1 MKCLRCG
8 QEIDNNIAVCKYC
21 GMDMTQYM
29 RQGQSPQ
36 YSQPGTQQGQSPQ
49 YSQPGTQQ
57 GQSPQYVQP
66 GMQSVQNQ
74 QYVQP
79 VTQQAQA
86 GQAVQAPQY
95 SRPGMQPG
103 QNQQY
108 AQPGTQPGQ
117 NQQYAQPGTQQTPP
131 GQAVQAPQYSRPGM
145 QSVQNQQ
152 YVQPGMQQTP
162 PGQAV
167 QAPQYSQPGA
177 QQPPQYSQWAAQQV
191 FPQCSQ
197 QNAAGY
203 YDMGNDADS
212 SENGVKKVRY
222 IPNII
227 NIVGIV
233 MALATL
239 FIPYAHVGSDVR
251 SIYSVFGIVVLPV
264 IIGAVLVCGDVVCAC
279 INKTVC
285 HIISMVIS
293 VILGGLYIFEFILSV
308 IDLKKIDA
316 SLNAGFNIGAWIS
329 LVTAVVM
336 IASVPAWW
344 LLVARKRK

>member
-29 RQGQSPQ
+29 RQGQSLQYSQPGMQQGQAPQ
-36 YSQPGTQQGQSPQ
+36 YSQPGM
-49 YSQPGTQQ
+49 QPGQNR
-57 GQSPQYVQP
+57 QYVQ
-66 GMQSVQNQ
+66 
-74 QYVQP
+74 
-79 VTQQAQA
+79 
-86 GQAVQAPQY
+86 
-95 SRPGMQPG
+95 PGMQPG

-108 AQPGTQPGQ
+108 VQPGV
-117 NQQYAQPGTQQTPP
+117 QQT
-131 GQAVQAPQYSRPGM
+131 QAGQAPQYSQPGM
-145 QSVQNQQ
+145 QQTQAGQAGQAPQ
-152 YVQPGMQQTP
+152 YVQPGMQQTQA
-162 PGQAV
+162 GQAGQAPQYV
-167 QAPQYSQPGA
+167 QPGMQQTQAGQAPQYSQPGMQFVQKQQYA
-177 QQPPQYSQWAAQQV
+177 QSGMQQTQAVQPPQYSQWAAQQV
-191 FPQCSQ
+191 SPQYSQ
-197 QNAAGY
+197 QNTAGY
-203 YDMGNDADS
+203 YDMDNDADS

-285 HIISMVIS
+285 HIVSMVIS
-293 VILGGLYIFEFILSV
+293 VIFGGLYIFEFILSV

-329 LVTAVVM
+329 LVTAIIM
-336 IASVPAWW
+336 IASVPMWW

>member
-36 YSQPGTQQGQSPQ
+36 Y
-49 YSQPGTQQ
+49 
-57 GQSPQYVQP
+57 VQP
-66 GMQSVQNQ
+66 WMQSV
-74 QYVQP
+74 
-79 VTQQAQA
+79 
-86 GQAVQAPQY
+86 
-95 SRPGMQPG
+95 

-117 NQQYAQPGTQQTPP
+117 NWQYAQPGTQQTPP

-152 YVQPGMQQTP
+152 YVQPGTQQAP
-162 PGQAV
+162 PDQAV
-167 QAPQYSQPGA
+167 QAPQYSRSGMQPGQNQQYVQPGTQQA
-177 QQPPQYSQWAAQQV
+177 QAGQAVQPPQYSQWAAQQV
-191 FPQCSQ
+191 SPQCSQ
-197 QNAAGY
+197 QSAAGY
-203 YDMGNDADS
+203 YDMDNDADS

-293 VILGGLYIFEFILSV
+293 VIFGGLYIFEFILSV

-329 LVTAVVM
+329 LVTAVIM

>member
-36 YSQPGTQQGQSPQ
+36 YSQPG
-49 YSQPGTQQ
+49 
-57 GQSPQYVQP
+57 
-66 GMQSVQNQ
+66 
-74 QYVQP
+74 
-79 VTQQAQA
+79 
-86 GQAVQAPQY
+86 
-95 SRPGMQPG
+95 MQPG

-108 AQPGTQPGQ
+108 
-117 NQQYAQPGTQQTPP
+117 
-131 GQAVQAPQYSRPGM
+131 VQS
-145 QSVQNQQ
+145 
-152 YVQPGMQQTP
+152 GMQQA
-162 PGQAV
+162 QAV
-167 QAPQYSQPGA
+167 QAPQYSQPGMQPGQNQQYVQPGM

-191 FPQCSQ
+191 SPQYSQ
-197 QNAAGY
+197 QNTAGY
-203 YDMGNDADS
+203 YDMDNDADS

-293 VILGGLYIFEFILSV
+293 VIFGGLYIFEFILSV

-329 LVTAVVM
+329 LVTAVIM
-336 IASVPAWW
+336 IASVPMWW

>member
-36 YSQPGTQQGQSPQ
+36 YSQPGTQP
-49 YSQPGTQQ
+49 

-66 GMQSVQNQ
+66 GMQSVQSQ
-74 QYVQP
+74 QYAQP
-79 VTQQAQA
+79 GTQQAQA

-103 QNQQY
+103 QNW
-108 AQPGTQPGQ
+108 
-117 NQQYAQPGTQQTPP
+117 QYAQPGTQQTPP
-131 GQAVQAPQYSRPGM
+131 GQAVQAPQYSQPGM
-145 QSVQNQQ
+145 QPGQNQQ
-152 YVQPGMQQTP
+152 YVQPGTQQARA
-162 PGQAV
+162 GQAV

-191 FPQCSQ
+191 SPQYSQ
-197 QNAAGY
+197 QNTAGY
-203 YDMGNDADS
+203 YDMDNDVDS

-293 VILGGLYIFEFILSV
+293 VIFGGLYIFEFILSV

-329 LVTAVVM
+329 LVTAVIM
-336 IASVPAWW
+336 IASVPVWW
-344 LLVARKRK
+344 LLVARKRKE

>member
-29 RQGQSPQ
+29 RQGQSLQYSQPGMQQGQAPQ
-36 YSQPGTQQGQSPQ
+36 YSQPG
-49 YSQPGTQQ
+49 
-57 GQSPQYVQP
+57 
-66 GMQSVQNQ
+66 
-74 QYVQP
+74 
-79 VTQQAQA
+79 
-86 GQAVQAPQY
+86 
-95 SRPGMQPG
+95 MQPG
-103 QNQQY
+103 
-108 AQPGTQPGQ
+108 
-117 NQQYAQPGTQQTPP
+117 
-131 GQAVQAPQYSRPGM
+131 
-145 QSVQNQQ
+145 QNQQ
-152 YVQPGMQQTP
+152 YVQPGMQQT
-162 PGQAV
+162 QAV
-167 QAPQYSQPGA
+167 QAPQYSQSGMQPEQNQQYVQPEVQQTQAGQAPQYSQPGMQQTQAGQAGQAPQYSQPGMQFVQKQQYA
-177 QQPPQYSQWAAQQV
+177 QSGMQQTQAVQPPQYSQWAAQQV
-191 FPQCSQ
+191 SPQYSQ
-197 QNAAGY
+197 QNTAGY
-203 YDMGNDADS
+203 YDMDNDADS

-329 LVTAVVM
+329 LVTAVIM
-336 IASVPAWW
+336 IASVPVWW

>member
-36 YSQPGTQQGQSPQ
+36 Y
-49 YSQPGTQQ
+49 
-57 GQSPQYVQP
+57 VQP

-74 QYVQP
+74 QYAQP
-79 VTQQAQA
+79 GMQQTPP

-95 SRPGMQPG
+95 VQPG
-103 QNQQY
+103 IQSVQS
-108 AQPGTQPGQ
+108 
-117 NQQYAQPGTQQTPP
+117 QQYAQPGTQQTPP

-167 QAPQYSQPGA
+167 QPL
-177 QQPPQYSQWAAQQV
+177 QYSQWAAQQV
-191 FPQCSQ
+191 SSQCSQ

-329 LVTAVVM
+329 LVTAVIM
-336 IASVPAWW
+336 IASVPVWW
-344 LLVARKRK
+344 LLVARKRKE

>member
-29 RQGQSPQ
+29 RQGQSSQ
-36 YSQPGTQQGQSPQ
+36 YSQPGM
-49 YSQPGTQQ
+49 QQ

-66 GMQSVQNQ
+66 GMQQGQSP

-79 VTQQAQA
+79 GMQQ
-86 GQAVQAPQY
+86 GQAPQY
-95 SRPGMQPG
+95 SKPGMQQGQAPQYSQPGMQPG

-108 AQPGTQPGQ
+108 VQPGV
-117 NQQYAQPGTQQTPP
+117 QQT
-131 GQAVQAPQYSRPGM
+131 QAGQAPQYSQPGM
-145 QSVQNQQ
+145 QPGQNQQ
-152 YVQPGMQQTP
+152 YVQPGMQQT
-162 PGQAV
+162 QAV
-167 QAPQYSQPGA
+167 QAPQYSQPGT

-191 FPQCSQ
+191 SPQYSQ
-197 QNAAGY
+197 QNTAGY
-203 YDMGNDADS
+203 YDMDNDADS

-293 VILGGLYIFEFILSV
+293 VIIGGLYIFEFILSV

-329 LVTAVVM
+329 LVTAVIM
-336 IASVPAWW
+336 IASVPMWW

>member
-29 RQGQSPQ
+29 RQGQSLQ
-36 YSQPGTQQGQSPQ
+36 YSQPGMQQG
-49 YSQPGTQQ
+49 
-57 GQSPQYVQP
+57 
-66 GMQSVQNQ
+66 
-74 QYVQP
+74 
-79 VTQQAQA
+79 
-86 GQAVQAPQY
+86 QAPQY
-95 SRPGMQPG
+95 SQPGMQPG

-108 AQPGTQPGQ
+108 AQ
-117 NQQYAQPGTQQTPP
+117 
-131 GQAVQAPQYSRPGM
+131 S
-145 QSVQNQQ
+145 
-152 YVQPGMQQTP
+152 GMQQT
-162 PGQAV
+162 QVV
-167 QAPQYSQPGA
+167 QAPQYSQPGMQPGQNQQYVQPGVQQTQAGQAPQYSQPGMQQTQAGQAGQAPQYSQPGMQFVQKQQYA
-177 QQPPQYSQWAAQQV
+177 QSGMQQTQAVQPPQYSQWAAQQV
-191 FPQCSQ
+191 SPQYSQ
-197 QNAAGY
+197 QNTAGY
-203 YDMGNDADS
+203 YDMDNDADS

-329 LVTAVVM
+329 LVTAVIM
-336 IASVPAWW
+336 IASVPVWW

>member
-29 RQGQSPQ
+29 RQGQSLQ
-36 YSQPGTQQGQSPQ
+36 YSQPGMQQG
-49 YSQPGTQQ
+49 
-57 GQSPQYVQP
+57 
-66 GMQSVQNQ
+66 
-74 QYVQP
+74 
-79 VTQQAQA
+79 
-86 GQAVQAPQY
+86 QAPQY
-95 SRPGMQPG
+95 SQPGMQPG

-108 AQPGTQPGQ
+108 AQSGM
-117 NQQYAQPGTQQTPP
+117 QQT
-131 GQAVQAPQYSRPGM
+131 QVVQAPQYSQPGM
-145 QSVQNQQ
+145 QPGQNQQ
-152 YVQPGMQQTP
+152 YVQPGMQQTQAGQAP
-162 PGQAV
+162 QYSQPGMQPGQNRQYVQPGVQQTQAGQAV
-167 QAPQYSQPGA
+167 QAPQYSQ
-177 QQPPQYSQWAAQQV
+177 WAAQQV
-191 FPQCSQ
+191 SPQYSQ
-197 QNAAGY
+197 QNTAGY
-203 YDMGNDADS
+203 YDMDNDADS

-293 VILGGLYIFEFILSV
+293 VIFGGLYIFEFILSV

-329 LVTAVVM
+329 LVTAVIM
-336 IASVPAWW
+336 IASVPMWW

>member
-29 RQGQSPQ
+29 RQGQSSQ
-36 YSQPGTQQGQSPQ
+36 YSQPGM
-49 YSQPGTQQ
+49 QQ

-66 GMQSVQNQ
+66 GMQQ
-74 QYVQP
+74 
-79 VTQQAQA
+79 
-86 GQAVQAPQY
+86 GQAPQY
-95 SRPGMQPG
+95 SQPGMQQG
-103 QNQQY
+103 
-108 AQPGTQPGQ
+108 
-117 NQQYAQPGTQQTPP
+117 
-131 GQAVQAPQYSRPGM
+131 QAPQYSQPGM
-145 QSVQNQQ
+145 QQTQAGQAGQAPQ
-152 YVQPGMQQTP
+152 YVQPGMQQT
-162 PGQAV
+162 QAG
-167 QAPQYSQPGA
+167 QAPQYSQPGM

-191 FPQCSQ
+191 SPQYSQ
-197 QNAAGY
+197 QNTAGY
-203 YDMGNDADS
+203 YDMDNNADS

-264 IIGAVLVCGDVVCAC
+264 IIGAVLACGDVVCAC

-293 VILGGLYIFEFILSV
+293 VIFGGLYIFEFILSV

-329 LVTAVVM
+329 LVTAVIM
-336 IASVPAWW
+336 IASVPMWW

>member
-29 RQGQSPQ
+29 RQGQSSQ
-36 YSQPGTQQGQSPQ
+36 YSQPGM
-49 YSQPGTQQ
+49 QQ

-66 GMQSVQNQ
+66 GMQQ
-74 QYVQP
+74 
-79 VTQQAQA
+79 
-86 GQAVQAPQY
+86 GQAPQY
-95 SRPGMQPG
+95 SQPGMQPG

-108 AQPGTQPGQ
+108 VQPGV
-117 NQQYAQPGTQQTPP
+117 QQT
-131 GQAVQAPQYSRPGM
+131 QAGQAPQYSQPGM
-145 QSVQNQQ
+145 QPGQNQQ
-152 YVQPGMQQTP
+152 YVQPGMQQT
-162 PGQAV
+162 QAV
-167 QAPQYSQPGA
+167 QAPQYSQPGT

-191 FPQCSQ
+191 SPQYSQ
-197 QNAAGY
+197 QNTAGY
-203 YDMGNDADS
+203 YDMDNDADS

-293 VILGGLYIFEFILSV
+293 VIFGGLYIFEFILSV

-329 LVTAVVM
+329 LVTAVIM
-336 IASVPAWW
+336 IASVPMWW

>member
-29 RQGQSPQ
+29 RQGQSSQ
-36 YSQPGTQQGQSPQ
+36 YSQLGM
-49 YSQPGTQQ
+49 QQ

-66 GMQSVQNQ
+66 GMQQTQAPQYSQPGMQ
-74 QYVQP
+74 Q
-79 VTQQAQA
+79 T
-86 GQAVQAPQY
+86 QAVQAPQY
-95 SRPGMQPG
+95 SQPGMQPG

-108 AQPGTQPGQ
+108 VQPGV
-117 NQQYAQPGTQQTPP
+117 QQT
-131 GQAVQAPQYSRPGM
+131 QAGQAPQYSQPGM
-145 QSVQNQQ
+145 QPGQNQQ
-152 YVQPGMQQTP
+152 YVQPGMQQT
-162 PGQAV
+162 QAV
-167 QAPQYSQPGA
+167 QAPQYSQPGT
-177 QQPPQYSQWAAQQV
+177 QQPPQYSQWAAHQMS
-191 FPQCSQ
+191 PQYSQ
-197 QNAAGY
+197 QNTAGY
-203 YDMGNDADS
+203 YNMDNDADS

-293 VILGGLYIFEFILSV
+293 VIFGGLYIFEFILSV

-329 LVTAVVM
+329 LVTAVIM
-336 IASVPAWW
+336 IASVPMWW

>member
-29 RQGQSPQ
+29 RQGQSLQ
-36 YSQPGTQQGQSPQ
+36 YSQPGMQQG
-49 YSQPGTQQ
+49 
-57 GQSPQYVQP
+57 
-66 GMQSVQNQ
+66 
-74 QYVQP
+74 
-79 VTQQAQA
+79 
-86 GQAVQAPQY
+86 QAPQY
-95 SRPGMQPG
+95 SQPGMQPG

-108 AQPGTQPGQ
+108 AQSGM
-117 NQQYAQPGTQQTPP
+117 QQ
-131 GQAVQAPQYSRPGM
+131 GQAGQAPQYSQPGM
-145 QSVQNQQ
+145 QPGQNQQ
-152 YVQPGMQQTP
+152 YVQPGVQQT
-162 PGQAV
+162 QAG
-167 QAPQYSQPGA
+167 QAPQYSQPGMQPGQNRQYVQPGV
-177 QQPPQYSQWAAQQV
+177 QQTQEGQAPQYSQWAAQQV
-191 FPQCSQ
+191 SPQYSQ
-197 QNAAGY
+197 QNTAGY
-203 YDMGNDADS
+203 YDMDNDADS

-293 VILGGLYIFEFILSV
+293 VIFGGLYIFEFILSV

-329 LVTAVVM
+329 LVTAVIM
-336 IASVPAWW
+336 IASVPMWW

>member
-29 RQGQSPQ
+29 RQGQRPQ
-36 YSQPGTQQGQSPQ
+36 YSQPGMQPVQSQ
-49 YSQPGTQQ
+49 
-57 GQSPQYVQP
+57 QYVQL

-74 QYVQP
+74 QYAQP
-79 VTQQAQA
+79 GTQQTPP

-95 SRPGMQPG
+95 SRPGMQTV

-108 AQPGTQPGQ
+108 AQPGMQPGQ
-117 NQQYAQPGTQQTPP
+117 NQQYAQPVTQQTPP

-167 QAPQYSQPGA
+167 Q
-177 QQPPQYSQWAAQQV
+177 PPQYSQWAAQQV
-191 FPQCSQ
+191 SPQYSQ
-197 QNAAGY
+197 QNTAGY
-203 YDMGNDADS
+203 YDMDNDADS

-239 FIPYAHVGSDVR
+239 FIPYAHVGSDDR

-293 VILGGLYIFEFILSV
+293 VIFGGLYIFEFILSV

-329 LVTAVVM
+329 LVTAVIM

>member
-29 RQGQSPQ
+29 RQGQSLQ
-36 YSQPGTQQGQSPQ
+36 YSQPGMQQG
-49 YSQPGTQQ
+49 
-57 GQSPQYVQP
+57 
-66 GMQSVQNQ
+66 
-74 QYVQP
+74 
-79 VTQQAQA
+79 
-86 GQAVQAPQY
+86 QAPQY
-95 SRPGMQPG
+95 SQPGMQPG

-108 AQPGTQPGQ
+108 VQPGV
-117 NQQYAQPGTQQTPP
+117 QQT
-131 GQAVQAPQYSRPGM
+131 QAGQAPQYS
-145 QSVQNQQ
+145 QS
-152 YVQPGMQQTP
+152 GMQQTQA
-162 PGQAV
+162 GQAG
-167 QAPQYSQPGA
+167 QAPQYSQPGMQFVQKQQYA
-177 QQPPQYSQWAAQQV
+177 QSGMQQTQAVQPPQYSQWAAQQV
-191 FPQCSQ
+191 SPQYSQ
-197 QNAAGY
+197 QNTAGY
-203 YDMGNDADS
+203 YDMDNDADS

-329 LVTAVVM
+329 LVTAVIM
-336 IASVPAWW
+336 IASVPVWW

>member
-29 RQGQSPQ
+29 RQGQSLQYSQPGMQQGQAPQ
-36 YSQPGTQQGQSPQ
+36 YSQPGMQPVQNQQYAQSGMQQTQVVQAPQ
-49 YSQPGTQQ
+49 YSQPG
-57 GQSPQYVQP
+57 
-66 GMQSVQNQ
+66 
-74 QYVQP
+74 
-79 VTQQAQA
+79 
-86 GQAVQAPQY
+86 
-95 SRPGMQPG
+95 MQP
-103 QNQQY
+103 
-108 AQPGTQPGQ
+108 
-117 NQQYAQPGTQQTPP
+117 
-131 GQAVQAPQYSRPGM
+131 
-145 QSVQNQQ
+145 VQNQQ
-152 YVQPGMQQTP
+152 YVQPGVQPGQNQQYVQPGVQQTQQ
-162 PGQAV
+162 G
-167 QAPQYSQPGA
+167 QAPQYSQPGMQPVQNRQYVQPGM

-191 FPQCSQ
+191 SPQYSQ
-197 QNAAGY
+197 QNTAGY
-203 YDMGNDADS
+203 YDMDNDADS

-264 IIGAVLVCGDVVCAC
+264 IIGAVLACGDVVCAC

-293 VILGGLYIFEFILSV
+293 VIFGGLYIFEFILSV

-329 LVTAVVM
+329 LVTAIIM
-336 IASVPAWW
+336 IASVPVWW
-344 LLVARKRK
+344 LLVARKMKE

>member
-29 RQGQSPQ
+29 RQGQSSQ
-36 YSQPGTQQGQSPQ
+36 YSQPGM
-49 YSQPGTQQ
+49 QQ

-66 GMQSVQNQ
+66 GMQQ
-74 QYVQP
+74 
-79 VTQQAQA
+79 
-86 GQAVQAPQY
+86 GQSPQY
-95 SRPGMQPG
+95 RQPGMQPG
-103 QNQQY
+103 QN
-108 AQPGTQPGQ
+108 
-117 NQQYAQPGTQQTPP
+117 
-131 GQAVQAPQYSRPGM
+131 R
-145 QSVQNQQ
+145 Q
-152 YVQPGMQQTP
+152 YVQPGVQQT
-162 PGQAV
+162 QAG
-167 QAPQYSQPGA
+167 QAPQYSQPGMQQTQA
-177 QQPPQYSQWAAQQV
+177 GQAGQAPQYVQPEMQQTQAGQAPQYSQPGMQPEQNRQYSQPGMQQPPQYSQWAAHQMS
-191 FPQCSQ
+191 PQYSQ
-197 QNAAGY
+197 QNTAGY
-203 YDMGNDADS
+203 YNMDNDADS

-293 VILGGLYIFEFILSV
+293 VIFGGLYIFEFILSV

-329 LVTAVVM
+329 LVTAVIM
-336 IASVPAWW
+336 IASVPMWW

>member
-29 RQGQSPQ
+29 RQGQSLQ
-36 YSQPGTQQGQSPQ
+36 YSQPGMQQG
-49 YSQPGTQQ
+49 
-57 GQSPQYVQP
+57 
-66 GMQSVQNQ
+66 
-74 QYVQP
+74 
-79 VTQQAQA
+79 
-86 GQAVQAPQY
+86 QAPQY
-95 SRPGMQPG
+95 SQPGMQPG
-103 QNQQY
+103 QNRQY
-108 AQPGTQPGQ
+108 VQLGV
-117 NQQYAQPGTQQTPP
+117 QQTQA
-131 GQAVQAPQYSRPGM
+131 GQAP
-145 QSVQNQQ
+145 Q
-152 YVQPGMQQTP
+152 YVQPGMQQT
-162 PGQAV
+162 QAG
-167 QAPQYSQPGA
+167 QAPQYSQPGM
-177 QQPPQYSQWAAQQV
+177 QQAPQYSQWAAQQV
-191 FPQCSQ
+191 SPQYSQ
-197 QNAAGY
+197 QNTAGY
-203 YDMGNDADS
+203 YDMDNDADS

-329 LVTAVVM
+329 LVTAVIM
-336 IASVPAWW
+336 IASVPVWW

>member
-29 RQGQSPQ
+29 RQGQSLQ
-36 YSQPGTQQGQSPQ
+36 YSQPGMQQG
-49 YSQPGTQQ
+49 
-57 GQSPQYVQP
+57 
-66 GMQSVQNQ
+66 
-74 QYVQP
+74 
-79 VTQQAQA
+79 
-86 GQAVQAPQY
+86 QAPQY
-95 SRPGMQPG
+95 SQPGMQPG
-103 QNQQY
+103 QNRQY
-108 AQPGTQPGQ
+108 VQLGV
-117 NQQYAQPGTQQTPP
+117 QQTQA
-131 GQAVQAPQYSRPGM
+131 GQAP
-145 QSVQNQQ
+145 Q
-152 YVQPGMQQTP
+152 YVQPGMQQT
-162 PGQAV
+162 QAG
-167 QAPQYSQPGA
+167 QAPQYSQPGMQPGQNRQYVQPGVQQTQA
-177 QQPPQYSQWAAQQV
+177 GQASQYSQPGMQQTQAGQAPQYSQPGMQQPPQYSQWAAQQV
-191 FPQCSQ
+191 SPQYSQ
-197 QNAAGY
+197 QNTAGY
-203 YDMGNDADS
+203 YDMDNDADS

-293 VILGGLYIFEFILSV
+293 VIFGGLYIFEFILSV

-329 LVTAVVM
+329 LVTAVIM
-336 IASVPAWW
+336 IASVPMWW

>member
-29 RQGQSPQ
+29 RQGQSSQ
-36 YSQPGTQQGQSPQ
+36 YSQPGM
-49 YSQPGTQQ
+49 QQ

-66 GMQSVQNQ
+66 GMQQGQAPQYSQPGMQ
-74 QYVQP
+74 Q
-79 VTQQAQA
+79 T
-86 GQAVQAPQY
+86 QAVQAPQY
-95 SRPGMQPG
+95 SQPGMQPG
-103 QNQQY
+103 
-108 AQPGTQPGQ
+108 
-117 NQQYAQPGTQQTPP
+117 
-131 GQAVQAPQYSRPGM
+131 
-145 QSVQNQQ
+145 QNQQ
-152 YVQPGMQQTP
+152 YVQPGMQQT
-162 PGQAV
+162 QAV
-167 QAPQYSQPGA
+167 QAPQYSQPGM

-191 FPQCSQ
+191 SPQYSQ
-197 QNAAGY
+197 QNTAGY
-203 YDMGNDADS
+203 YDMDNDADS

-239 FIPYAHVGSDVR
+239 FIPYAHVVSDVR

-293 VILGGLYIFEFILSV
+293 VIFGGLYIFEFILSV

-329 LVTAVVM
+329 LVTAVIM
-336 IASVPAWW
+336 ITSVPMWW

>member
-29 RQGQSPQ
+29 RQGQSSQ
-36 YSQPGTQQGQSPQ
+36 YSQPGM
-49 YSQPGTQQ
+49 QQ

-66 GMQSVQNQ
+66 GMQQ
-74 QYVQP
+74 
-79 VTQQAQA
+79 
-86 GQAVQAPQY
+86 GQALQY
-95 SRPGMQPG
+95 S
-103 QNQQY
+103 
-108 AQPGTQPGQ
+108 
-117 NQQYAQPGTQQTPP
+117 
-131 GQAVQAPQYSRPGM
+131 
-145 QSVQNQQ
+145 
-152 YVQPGMQQTP
+152 QPGMQQTQAVQVP
-162 PGQAV
+162 QYSQPGMQQTQAV
-167 QAPQYSQPGA
+167 QAPQYSQPGMQPGQNQQYVQPGVQQTQA
-177 QQPPQYSQWAAQQV
+177 GQAPQYSQPGMQQTQAGQAGQAPQYVQPGMQQTQAVQAPQYSQPGTQQPPQYSQWAAQQV
-191 FPQCSQ
+191 SPQYSQ
-197 QNAAGY
+197 QNTAGY
-203 YDMGNDADS
+203 YNMDNDADS

-293 VILGGLYIFEFILSV
+293 VIFGGLYIFEFILSV

-329 LVTAVVM
+329 LVTAIIM
-336 IASVPAWW
+336 IASVPVWW

>member
-29 RQGQSPQ
+29 RQGQSLQYSQPGMQQGQAPQ
-36 YSQPGTQQGQSPQ
+36 YSQPG
-49 YSQPGTQQ
+49 
-57 GQSPQYVQP
+57 
-66 GMQSVQNQ
+66 M
-74 QYVQP
+74 QP
-79 VTQQAQA
+79 V
-86 GQAVQAPQY
+86 
-95 SRPGMQPG
+95 

-108 AQPGTQPGQ
+108 AQ
-117 NQQYAQPGTQQTPP
+117 
-131 GQAVQAPQYSRPGM
+131 S
-145 QSVQNQQ
+145 
-152 YVQPGMQQTP
+152 GMQQT
-162 PGQAV
+162 QAV
-167 QAPQYSQPGA
+167 QAPQYSQPGMQPVQN
-177 QQPPQYSQWAAQQV
+177 QQYVQPGVQQTQAGQAPQYSQLGMQQTQAGQAGQAPQYVQPGMQQTQAVQAPQYSQPGMQPVQNQQYVQPGVQQAPQYSQWAAQQV
-191 FPQCSQ
+191 SPQYSQ
-197 QNAAGY
+197 QNTAGY
-203 YDMGNDADS
+203 YDMDNNADS

-251 SIYSVFGIVVLPV
+251 SIYSVFGIVVLSV

-293 VILGGLYIFEFILSV
+293 VIFGGLYIFEFILSV

-329 LVTAVVM
+329 LVTAVIM
-336 IASVPAWW
+336 IASVPMWW

>member
-29 RQGQSPQ
+29 RQGQSSQ
-36 YSQPGTQQGQSPQ
+36 YSQPGM
-49 YSQPGTQQ
+49 QQ

-66 GMQSVQNQ
+66 GMQQ
-74 QYVQP
+74 
-79 VTQQAQA
+79 
-86 GQAVQAPQY
+86 GQAPQY
-95 SRPGMQPG
+95 SQPGMQ
-103 QNQQY
+103 Q
-108 AQPGTQPGQ
+108 TQ
-117 NQQYAQPGTQQTPP
+117 A
-131 GQAVQAPQYSRPGM
+131 GQAGQAP
-145 QSVQNQQ
+145 Q
-152 YVQPGMQQTP
+152 YVQPGMQQT
-162 PGQAV
+162 QAG
-167 QAPQYSQPGA
+167 QAPQYSQPGM

-191 FPQCSQ
+191 SPQYSQ
-197 QNAAGY
+197 QNTAGY
-203 YDMGNDADS
+203 YDMDNNADS

-264 IIGAVLVCGDVVCAC
+264 IIGAVLACGDVVCAC

-293 VILGGLYIFEFILSV
+293 VIFGGLYIFEFILSV

-329 LVTAVVM
+329 LVTAVIM
-336 IASVPAWW
+336 IASVPMWW

>member
-1 MKCLRCG
+1 M
-8 QEIDNNIAVCKYC
+8 
-21 GMDMTQYM
+21 
-29 RQGQSPQ
+29 SPQ
-36 YSQPGTQQGQSPQ
+36 YSQ
-49 YSQPGTQQ
+49 
-57 GQSPQYVQP
+57 
-66 GMQSVQNQ
+66 QN
-74 QYVQP
+74 
-79 VTQQAQA
+79 T
-86 GQAVQAPQY
+86 
-95 SRPGMQPG
+95 
-103 QNQQY
+103 
-108 AQPGTQPGQ
+108 
-117 NQQYAQPGTQQTPP
+117 
-131 GQAVQAPQYSRPGM
+131 
-145 QSVQNQQ
+145 
-152 YVQPGMQQTP
+152 
-162 PGQAV
+162 
-167 QAPQYSQPGA
+167 
-177 QQPPQYSQWAAQQV
+177 
-191 FPQCSQ
+191 
-197 QNAAGY
+197 AGY
-203 YDMGNDADS
+203 YNMDNDADS

-293 VILGGLYIFEFILSV
+293 VIFGGLYIFEFILSV

-329 LVTAVVM
+329 LVTAVIM
-336 IASVPAWW
+336 IASVPVWW

>member
-29 RQGQSPQ
+29 RQGQSLQ
-36 YSQPGTQQGQSPQ
+36 YSQPGMQQG
-49 YSQPGTQQ
+49 
-57 GQSPQYVQP
+57 
-66 GMQSVQNQ
+66 
-74 QYVQP
+74 
-79 VTQQAQA
+79 
-86 GQAVQAPQY
+86 QAPQY
-95 SRPGMQPG
+95 SQPGMQPG

-108 AQPGTQPGQ
+108 AQSGM
-117 NQQYAQPGTQQTPP
+117 QQ
-131 GQAVQAPQYSRPGM
+131 GQAGQAPQYSQPGM
-145 QSVQNQQ
+145 QPGQNQQ
-152 YVQPGMQQTP
+152 YVQPGMQQT
-162 PGQAV
+162 QAG
-167 QAPQYSQPGA
+167 QAPQYSQPGMQPGQNRQYVQPGV
-177 QQPPQYSQWAAQQV
+177 QQTQAGQAPQYSQWAAQQV
-191 FPQCSQ
+191 FPQYSQ
-197 QNAAGY
+197 QNTAGY
-203 YDMGNDADS
+203 YDMDNDADS

-293 VILGGLYIFEFILSV
+293 VIFGGLYIFEFILSV

-329 LVTAVVM
+329 LVTAVIM
-336 IASVPAWW
+336 IASVPMWW

>member
-29 RQGQSPQ
+29 RQGQSLQ
-36 YSQPGTQQGQSPQ
+36 YSQPGMQQG
-49 YSQPGTQQ
+49 
-57 GQSPQYVQP
+57 
-66 GMQSVQNQ
+66 
-74 QYVQP
+74 
-79 VTQQAQA
+79 
-86 GQAVQAPQY
+86 QAPQY
-95 SRPGMQPG
+95 SQPGMQPG
-103 QNQQY
+103 QN
-108 AQPGTQPGQ
+108 
-117 NQQYAQPGTQQTPP
+117 
-131 GQAVQAPQYSRPGM
+131 R
-145 QSVQNQQ
+145 Q
-152 YVQPGMQQTP
+152 YVQPGVQQTQA
-162 PGQAV
+162 GQAV
-167 QAPQYSQPGA
+167 QAPQYSQPGMQPGQNQQYVQPGVQQTQA
-177 QQPPQYSQWAAQQV
+177 GQAPQYSQPGMQQPPQYSQWAAQQV
-191 FPQCSQ
+191 SPQYSQ
-197 QNAAGY
+197 QNTAGY
-203 YDMGNDADS
+203 YDMDNDADS

-293 VILGGLYIFEFILSV
+293 VIFGGLYIFEFILSV

-329 LVTAVVM
+329 LVTAVIM
-336 IASVPAWW
+336 IASVPMWW
-344 LLVARKRK
+344 LLVVRKRK

>member
-36 YSQPGTQQGQSPQ
+36 YSQPGTQP
-49 YSQPGTQQ
+49 

-66 GMQSVQNQ
+66 GM
-74 QYVQP
+74 
-79 VTQQAQA
+79 
-86 GQAVQAPQY
+86 
-95 SRPGMQPG
+95 
-103 QNQQY
+103 
-108 AQPGTQPGQ
+108 
-117 NQQYAQPGTQQTPP
+117 QQTPP

-162 PGQAV
+162 PGKAV
-167 QAPQYSQPGA
+167 QASQYSQPGA
-177 QQPPQYSQWAAQQV
+177 QQPPQYSQPGMQQPPQYSQWAAHQMS
-191 FPQCSQ
+191 PQYSQ
-197 QNAAGY
+197 QNTAGY
-203 YDMGNDADS
+203 YNMDNDADS

-293 VILGGLYIFEFILSV
+293 VIFGGLYIFEFILSV

-329 LVTAVVM
+329 LVTAVIM
-336 IASVPAWW
+336 IASVPVWW

>member
-29 RQGQSPQ
+29 RQGQSSQ
-36 YSQPGTQQGQSPQ
+36 YSQPGM
-49 YSQPGTQQ
+49 QQ

-66 GMQSVQNQ
+66 GMQQ
-74 QYVQP
+74 
-79 VTQQAQA
+79 
-86 GQAVQAPQY
+86 GQAPQY
-95 SRPGMQPG
+95 SQPGMQPG
-103 QNQQY
+103 
-108 AQPGTQPGQ
+108 
-117 NQQYAQPGTQQTPP
+117 
-131 GQAVQAPQYSRPGM
+131 
-145 QSVQNQQ
+145 QNQQ
-152 YVQPGMQQTP
+152 YVQPGMQQTQAV
-162 PGQAV
+162 QAV
-167 QAPQYSQPGA
+167 QAPQYSQPGT

-191 FPQCSQ
+191 SPQYSQ
-197 QNAAGY
+197 QNTAGY
-203 YDMGNDADS
+203 YDMDNDADS

-293 VILGGLYIFEFILSV
+293 VIIGGLYIFEFILSV

-329 LVTAVVM
+329 LVTAVIM
-336 IASVPAWW
+336 IASVPVWW

>member
-29 RQGQSPQ
+29 RQGQSLQYSQPGMQQGQAPQ
-36 YSQPGTQQGQSPQ
+36 YSQPGMQPVQNRQYVQPGVQQTQAGQAPQ
-49 YSQPGTQQ
+49 YSQPGMQQTQA
-57 GQSPQYVQP
+57 GQAGQAPQYVQP
-66 GMQSVQNQ
+66 GVQQTQAGQAPQYSQPGMQPGQNR

-79 VTQQAQA
+79 GVQQTQAGQAPQYSQPGMQPGQNRQYVQPGVQQTQA

-95 SRPGMQPG
+95 S
-103 QNQQY
+103 
-108 AQPGTQPGQ
+108 
-117 NQQYAQPGTQQTPP
+117 
-131 GQAVQAPQYSRPGM
+131 
-145 QSVQNQQ
+145 
-152 YVQPGMQQTP
+152 
-162 PGQAV
+162 
-167 QAPQYSQPGA
+167 
-177 QQPPQYSQWAAQQV
+177 QWAAQQV
-191 FPQCSQ
+191 SPQYSQ
-197 QNAAGY
+197 QNTAGY
-203 YDMGNDADS
+203 YDMDNDADS

-293 VILGGLYIFEFILSV
+293 VIFGGLYIFEFILSV

-329 LVTAVVM
+329 LVTAVIM
-336 IASVPAWW
+336 IASVPMWW

>member
-29 RQGQSPQ
+29 RQGQSSQ
-36 YSQPGTQQGQSPQ
+36 YSQPGM
-49 YSQPGTQQ
+49 QQ

-66 GMQSVQNQ
+66 GMQQ
-74 QYVQP
+74 
-79 VTQQAQA
+79 
-86 GQAVQAPQY
+86 GQAPQY
-95 SRPGMQPG
+95 SQPGMQQGQAPQYSQPGMQPG

-108 AQPGTQPGQ
+108 VQPGV
-117 NQQYAQPGTQQTPP
+117 QQT
-131 GQAVQAPQYSRPGM
+131 QAGQAPQYSQPGM
-145 QSVQNQQ
+145 QPGQNQQ
-152 YVQPGMQQTP
+152 YVQPGMQQT
-162 PGQAV
+162 QAV
-167 QAPQYSQPGA
+167 QAPQYSQPGT

-191 FPQCSQ
+191 SPQYSQ
-197 QNAAGY
+197 QNTAGY
-203 YDMGNDADS
+203 YDMDNDADS

-293 VILGGLYIFEFILSV
+293 VIIGGLYIFEFILSV

-329 LVTAVVM
+329 LVTAVIM
-336 IASVPAWW
+336 IASVPMWW

>member
-29 RQGQSPQ
+29 RQGQSSQ
-36 YSQPGTQQGQSPQ
+36 YSQPGM
-49 YSQPGTQQ
+49 QQ

-66 GMQSVQNQ
+66 GMQQ
-74 QYVQP
+74 
-79 VTQQAQA
+79 
-86 GQAVQAPQY
+86 GQAPQY
-95 SRPGMQPG
+95 SQPGMQPG

-108 AQPGTQPGQ
+108 VQPGV
-117 NQQYAQPGTQQTPP
+117 QQT
-131 GQAVQAPQYSRPGM
+131 QAGQAPQYSQLGM
-145 QSVQNQQ
+145 QPGQNQQ
-152 YVQPGMQQTP
+152 YVQPGMQQTQAV
-162 PGQAV
+162 QAV
-167 QAPQYSQPGA
+167 QAPQYSQPGT
-177 QQPPQYSQWAAQQV
+177 QQPPQYSQWAAHQMS
-191 FPQCSQ
+191 PQYSQ
-197 QNAAGY
+197 QNTAGY
-203 YDMGNDADS
+203 YNMDNDADS

-293 VILGGLYIFEFILSV
+293 VIFGGLYIFEFILSV

-329 LVTAVVM
+329 LVTAVIM
-336 IASVPAWW
+336 IASVPMWW

>member
-29 RQGQSPQ
+29 RQGQSLQYSQPGMQQGQAPQ
-36 YSQPGTQQGQSPQ
+36 YSQPGMQPVQNRQYVQPGVQQTQAGQAPQ
-49 YSQPGTQQ
+49 YSQPGMQQTQA
-57 GQSPQYVQP
+57 GQAGQAPQYVQP
-66 GMQSVQNQ
+66 GVQQ
-74 QYVQP
+74 
-79 VTQQAQA
+79 TQA

-95 SRPGMQPG
+95 S
-103 QNQQY
+103 
-108 AQPGTQPGQ
+108 
-117 NQQYAQPGTQQTPP
+117 
-131 GQAVQAPQYSRPGM
+131 
-145 QSVQNQQ
+145 
-152 YVQPGMQQTP
+152 
-162 PGQAV
+162 
-167 QAPQYSQPGA
+167 
-177 QQPPQYSQWAAQQV
+177 QWAAQQV
-191 FPQCSQ
+191 SPQYSQ
-197 QNAAGY
+197 QNTAGY
-203 YDMGNDADS
+203 YDMDNDADS

-329 LVTAVVM
+329 LVTAVIM
-336 IASVPAWW
+336 IASVPVWW

>member
-29 RQGQSPQ
+29 RQGQSSQ
-36 YSQPGTQQGQSPQ
+36 YSQPGM
-49 YSQPGTQQ
+49 QQ

-66 GMQSVQNQ
+66 GMQQ
-74 QYVQP
+74 
-79 VTQQAQA
+79 
-86 GQAVQAPQY
+86 GQAPQY
-95 SRPGMQPG
+95 SQPGMQ
-103 QNQQY
+103 Q
-108 AQPGTQPGQ
+108 TQ
-117 NQQYAQPGTQQTPP
+117 A
-131 GQAVQAPQYSRPGM
+131 AQAPQYSQPGM
-145 QSVQNQQ
+145 QQTQAGQAGQAPQ
-152 YVQPGMQQTP
+152 YVQPGMQQT
-162 PGQAV
+162 QAG
-167 QAPQYSQPGA
+167 QAPQYSQPGMQPEQNRQYSQPGMQQPPQYSQPGMQPGQNRQYVQPGM

-191 FPQCSQ
+191 SPQYSQ
-197 QNAAGY
+197 QNTAGY
-203 YDMGNDADS
+203 YDMDNDADS

-293 VILGGLYIFEFILSV
+293 VIFGGLYIFEFILSV

-329 LVTAVVM
+329 LVTAVIM
-336 IASVPAWW
+336 IASVPMWW

>member
-29 RQGQSPQ
+29 RQGQSLQ
-36 YSQPGTQQGQSPQ
+36 YSQPGMQQG
-49 YSQPGTQQ
+49 
-57 GQSPQYVQP
+57 
-66 GMQSVQNQ
+66 
-74 QYVQP
+74 
-79 VTQQAQA
+79 
-86 GQAVQAPQY
+86 
-95 SRPGMQPG
+95 
-103 QNQQY
+103 
-108 AQPGTQPGQ
+108 
-117 NQQYAQPGTQQTPP
+117 
-131 GQAVQAPQYSRPGM
+131 
-145 QSVQNQQ
+145 
-152 YVQPGMQQTP
+152 
-162 PGQAV
+162 
-167 QAPQYSQPGA
+167 QAPQYSQPGMQPVQNQQYA
-177 QQPPQYSQWAAQQV
+177 QSGMQQTQAGQAPQYSQPGMQHTQAGQAPQYSQPGMQPGQNRQYVQPGVQQTQADQAGQPPQYSQWAAQQV
-191 FPQCSQ
+191 SPQYSQ
-197 QNAAGY
+197 QNTAGY
-203 YDMGNDADS
+203 YDMDNDADS

-293 VILGGLYIFEFILSV
+293 VIFGGLYIFEFILSV

-316 SLNAGFNIGAWIS
+316 SLNAGFNMGAWIS
-329 LVTAVVM
+329 LVTAVIM
-336 IASVPAWW
+336 IASVPMWW

>member
-36 YSQPGTQQGQSPQ
+36 Y
-49 YSQPGTQQ
+49 
-57 GQSPQYVQP
+57 VQP
-66 GMQSVQNQ
+66 WMQSV
-74 QYVQP
+74 
-79 VTQQAQA
+79 
-86 GQAVQAPQY
+86 
-95 SRPGMQPG
+95 

-117 NQQYAQPGTQQTPP
+117 NWQYAQPGTQQTPP

-152 YVQPGMQQTP
+152 YVQPGTQQAP
-162 PGQAV
+162 PDQAV
-167 QAPQYSQPGA
+167 QAPQYSRSGMQPGQNQQYVQPGTQQA
-177 QQPPQYSQWAAQQV
+177 QAGQAVQPPQYSQWAAQQV
-191 FPQCSQ
+191 SPQCSQ
-197 QNAAGY
+197 QSAAGY
-203 YDMGNDADS
+203 YDMDNDADS

-233 MALATL
+233 MAFATL

-293 VILGGLYIFEFILSV
+293 VIFGGLYIFEFILSV

-329 LVTAVVM
+329 LVTAVIM

>member
-29 RQGQSPQ
+29 RQGQSSQ
-36 YSQPGTQQGQSPQ
+36 YSQPGM
-49 YSQPGTQQ
+49 QQ

-66 GMQSVQNQ
+66 GMQQGQSP

-79 VTQQAQA
+79 GMQQ
-86 GQAVQAPQY
+86 GQAPQY
-95 SRPGMQPG
+95 SQPGMQQGQAPQYSQPGMQPG
-103 QNQQY
+103 
-108 AQPGTQPGQ
+108 
-117 NQQYAQPGTQQTPP
+117 
-131 GQAVQAPQYSRPGM
+131 
-145 QSVQNQQ
+145 QNQQ
-152 YVQPGMQQTP
+152 YVQPGMQQT
-162 PGQAV
+162 QAV
-167 QAPQYSQPGA
+167 QAPQYSQPGT

-191 FPQCSQ
+191 SPQYSQ
-197 QNAAGY
+197 QNTAGY
-203 YDMGNDADS
+203 YDMDNDADS

-293 VILGGLYIFEFILSV
+293 VIIGGLYIFEFILSV

-329 LVTAVVM
+329 LVTAVIM
-336 IASVPAWW
+336 IASVPMWW

>member
-29 RQGQSPQ
+29 RQGQSLQYSQPGMQQGQAPQ
-36 YSQPGTQQGQSPQ
+36 YSQPGMQPVQNRQYVQPGVQQTQAGQAPQ
-49 YSQPGTQQ
+49 YSQPGMQQTQA
-57 GQSPQYVQP
+57 GQAGQAPQYVQP
-66 GMQSVQNQ
+66 GVQQTQAGQAPQYSQPGMQPGQNR

-79 VTQQAQA
+79 GVQQTQA

-95 SRPGMQPG
+95 S
-103 QNQQY
+103 
-108 AQPGTQPGQ
+108 
-117 NQQYAQPGTQQTPP
+117 
-131 GQAVQAPQYSRPGM
+131 
-145 QSVQNQQ
+145 
-152 YVQPGMQQTP
+152 
-162 PGQAV
+162 
-167 QAPQYSQPGA
+167 
-177 QQPPQYSQWAAQQV
+177 QWAAQQV
-191 FPQCSQ
+191 SPQYSQ
-197 QNAAGY
+197 QNTAGY
-203 YDMGNDADS
+203 YDMDNDADS

-329 LVTAVVM
+329 LVTAVIM
-336 IASVPAWW
+336 IASVPVWW

>member
-29 RQGQSPQ
+29 RQGQSLQ
-36 YSQPGTQQGQSPQ
+36 YSQPGMQQG
-49 YSQPGTQQ
+49 
-57 GQSPQYVQP
+57 
-66 GMQSVQNQ
+66 
-74 QYVQP
+74 
-79 VTQQAQA
+79 
-86 GQAVQAPQY
+86 QAPQY
-95 SRPGMQPG
+95 SQPGMQPG
-103 QNQQY
+103 QNRQY
-108 AQPGTQPGQ
+108 VQLGV
-117 NQQYAQPGTQQTPP
+117 QQTQA
-131 GQAVQAPQYSRPGM
+131 GQAP
-145 QSVQNQQ
+145 Q
-152 YVQPGMQQTP
+152 YVQPGMQQT
-162 PGQAV
+162 QAG
-167 QAPQYSQPGA
+167 QAPQYSQPGM
-177 QQPPQYSQWAAQQV
+177 QQAPQYSQWAAQQV
-191 FPQCSQ
+191 SPQYSQ
-197 QNAAGY
+197 QNTAGY
-203 YDMGNDADS
+203 YDMDNDADS

-293 VILGGLYIFEFILSV
+293 VIFGGLYIFEFILSV

-329 LVTAVVM
+329 LVTAVIM
-336 IASVPAWW
+336 IASVPMWW

>member
-29 RQGQSPQ
+29 RQGQSSQ
-36 YSQPGTQQGQSPQ
+36 YSQPGMQQG
-49 YSQPGTQQ
+49 
-57 GQSPQYVQP
+57 
-66 GMQSVQNQ
+66 
-74 QYVQP
+74 
-79 VTQQAQA
+79 
-86 GQAVQAPQY
+86 QAPQY
-95 SRPGMQPG
+95 SQPGMQPG

-108 AQPGTQPGQ
+108 
-117 NQQYAQPGTQQTPP
+117 
-131 GQAVQAPQYSRPGM
+131 VQPGM
-145 QSVQNQQ
+145 QPGQNQQ
-152 YVQPGMQQTP
+152 YVQPGVQQT
-162 PGQAV
+162 QAG
-167 QAPQYSQPGA
+167 QAPQYSQPGMQPGQNRQYVQPGVQQTQA
-177 QQPPQYSQWAAQQV
+177 GQAPQYSQPGMQQTQAGQAPQYSQPGMQQPPQYSQWAAQQV
-191 FPQCSQ
+191 SPQYSQ
-197 QNAAGY
+197 QNTAGY
-203 YDMGNDADS
+203 YDMDNDADS

-293 VILGGLYIFEFILSV
+293 VIFGGLYIFEFILSV

-329 LVTAVVM
+329 LVTAVIM
-336 IASVPAWW
+336 IASVPMWW